1 MKEVAV
7 GFQSFRL
14 WSNKPRPERLEVRS
28 AEFAHDVELCRHGT
42 IAYLIN
48 PGDGFI
54 SNCIGEKR
62 APAIDGESNFNSLRL
77 EVEVSDQPTQR
88 CSHVRRVPRKK
99 PHYSKLVKAILLTNQ
114 QAEMWTPRHRRATL
128 NQPATLSERYPIVRI
143 VKEGG
148 LKAQVVDDLRWIL
161 SKVTQYI
168 GHAMDRSD
176 AQHRWGS

>member
-7 GFQSFRL
+7 GFQSLRRRA
-14 WSNKPRPERLEVRS
+14 NKPSLERLEVRT
-28 AEFAHDVELCRHGT
+28 AEFAHDVELCGHGA
-42 IAYLIN
+42 IAHLIN
-48 PGDGFI
+48 PGDAFI
-54 SNCIGEKR
+54 SNRIGEER
-62 APAIDGESNFNSLRL
+62 APAIDSESNFNSLRL
-77 EVEVSDQPTQR
+77 EVEMSDQPTQR

-99 PHYSKLVKAILLTNQ
+99 AHYSKLLKAVLLTNQ
-114 QAEMWTPRHRRATL
+114 QAEMWTPRHRRATIY
-128 NQPATLSERYPIVRI
+128 QSATLSERYTIVRI